1 MYWHTRVVTV
11 TVAQNKPAHFSIR
24 MHSLGSNE
32 VIMKSLHTRPLLYL
46 TRALPSCFVTLPPVV
61 YQSYIYEY
69 ANVRGGIV
77 CRTRKPRF
85 SFVDTFRSTYRIS
98 ISRPRMQ
105 QTRASCLVLN
115 RAHAVPFRRYERL
128 PSHGIS
134 VNFHR
139 VSSYCSRLLVA
150 IVKICRQSSYGVL
163 YFNLRK

>member
-32 VIMKSLHTRPLLYL
+32 VIMKSLHTRPLYL
-46 TRALPSCFVTLPPVV
+46 TRALPSCFVTLPRVV

-69 ANVRGGIV
+69 ANVQGGVV

-98 ISRPRMQ
+98 ISRPKNATNARVLPRIKS
-105 QTRASCLVLN
+105 RACGPLSAI
-115 RAHAVPFRRYERL
+115 RKT
-128 PSHGIS
+128 S
-134 VNFHR
+134 VSWNF
-139 VSSYCSRLLVA
+139 C
-150 IVKICRQSSYGVL
+150 
-163 YFNLRK
+163 